1 MGNLMLALEQTGHT
15 WTLEAENGRS
25 YQVGN
30 RPNCDVFLPYV
41 NFASDV
47 NLELSYDSLWYVR
60 DLGSLNGALLNKV
73 RLNQE
78 RIPIEEEARISFG
91 GGMVLVARLDS
102 SPIPSR
108 KPDALITPTRLLSGY
123 VYLEGLTQAL
133 EILNQLRSDPYKAT
147 TPEDPS
153 LDLDQVTTHAAQSVV
168 ISLTFAGLALIIFLV
183 EYLLILALQAKLD
196 LMAWLI
202 MGIFPSF
209 LIAFE
214 SIYLRWFMA
223 RRFLRKKYEDTYY
236 YPKWLPKFF
245 KNAVNLLKNSIVKT
259 AQLQNIITFAG
270 SNPFIG
276 SGEIIPGSSWTVS
289 ITRNKKHQEK
299 SEEGENFEEG
309 ETSQEYIEIAVDQF
323 YQVTDREIDKL
334 NLPNLEILS
343 RLYIDGFELEPD
355 GKLLM
360 NTTSRPAVMF
370 LDDPLLIKEQSN
382 LASKKRAYR
391 IYRYIDRE
399 RDYILSYFLRF
410 YNAGKVTFVESS
422 AYILTGIDRQ
432 RFSLSSLLEDDQL
445 SRILKMLLGTIVFAS
460 GIYLGLA
467 LWYVVVFSFYFFY
480 WKSNDARQQRAAE
493 FQEEYNYGL
502 EQTFREFIAEPLDL
516 SQRARRQQTVNL
528 AKNPLSRSIKNFN
541 NQLRTT
547 PLGILILI
555 ILILFFLPLFITLAI
570 FSFFANRYR
579 QLNTDLKVS
588 FDYYGTQDVL
598 MYWKSIQ
605 NTIFS
610 STIKLLKS
618 QGIDSSE
625 FERSVISI
633 INNVTRITAGNITN
647 SQIAVGSSSTFSQST
662 GTSQTQSS

>member
-1 MGNLMLALEQTGHT
+1 MLALEQTGHT

-30 RPNCDVFLPYV
+30 RHDCDVFLPYV

-91 GGMVLVARLDS
+91 GGMVIVARLDS

-108 KPDALITPTRLLSGY
+108 KPDALIAPTRLLSGY

-168 ISLTFAGLALIIFLV
+168 ISLTFASLALIIFLL
-183 EYLLILALQAKLD
+183 EYLLILAPQAKFD

-202 MGIFPSF
+202 VGIFPSF

-223 RRFLRKKYEDTYY
+223 RRFLRKKYEDPYY

-276 SGEIIPGSSWTVS
+276 SGEIIPGSSWTVP
-289 ITRNKKHQEK
+289 ITRKKKHQEK
-299 SEEGENFEEG
+299 SEEWEN
-309 ETSQEYIEIAVDQF
+309 SQEYIEIAVDQF
-323 YQVTDREIDKL
+323 YQATDREIDKL

-370 LDDPLLIKEQSN
+370 LDDPLLIKEQGDV
-382 LASKKRAYR
+382 AGKKRAYR
-391 IYRYIDRE
+391 IYRYVDQE

-432 RFSLSSLLEDDQL
+432 RFSLSSLLEDSPL
-445 SRILKMLLGTIVFAS
+445 SRTLKMLLGTIIFAS
-460 GIYLGLA
+460 GIYLGLS
-467 LWYVVVFSFYFFY
+467 LWYVVVFSFYLFY
-480 WKSNDARQQRAAE
+480 WKFNDARQRRAAE

-528 AKNPLSRSIKNFN
+528 AKNPLSRSIKNFI
-541 NQLRTT
+541 NQLRRT

-555 ILILFFLPLFITLAI
+555 ILILAFSPLFIILAI
-570 FSFFANRYR
+570 FTFFANPYR

-605 NTIFS
+605 NGIFS

-647 SQIAVGSSSTFSQST
+647 SQIAVGSGSTFSQST

>member
-1 MGNLMLALEQTGHT
+1 LHNT
-15 WTLEAENGRS
+15 
-25 YQVGN
+25 N
-30 RPNCDVFLPYV
+30 RR
-41 NFASDV
+41 A
-47 NLELSYDSLWYVR
+47 
-60 DLGSLNGALLNKV
+60 
-73 RLNQE
+73 
-78 RIPIEEEARISFG
+78 
-91 GGMVLVARLDS
+91 
-102 SPIPSR
+102 
-108 KPDALITPTRLLSGY
+108 
-123 VYLEGLTQAL
+123 
-133 EILNQLRSDPYKAT
+133 
-147 TPEDPS
+147 
-153 LDLDQVTTHAAQSVV
+153 
-168 ISLTFAGLALIIFLV
+168 
-183 EYLLILALQAKLD
+183 
-196 LMAWLI
+196 
-202 MGIFPSF
+202 
-209 LIAFE
+209 
-214 SIYLRWFMA
+214 
-223 RRFLRKKYEDTYY
+223 
-236 YPKWLPKFF
+236 
-245 KNAVNLLKNSIVKT
+245 
-259 AQLQNIITFAG
+259 AG

-289 ITRNKKHQEK
+289 ITRKKKHQEK
-299 SEEGENFEEG
+299 SEEWEN
-309 ETSQEYIEIAVDQF
+309 SQEYIEIAVDQF
-323 YQVTDREIDKL
+323 YQATDREIDKL

-370 LDDPLLIKEQSN
+370 LDDPLLIKEQGDV
-382 LASKKRAYR
+382 AGKKRAYR
-391 IYRYIDRE
+391 IYRYVDQE

-432 RFSLSSLLEDDQL
+432 RFSLSSLLEDGPL
-445 SRILKMLLGTIVFAS
+445 SRTLKMLLGTIIFAS
-460 GIYLGLA
+460 GIYLGLS
-467 LWYVVVFSFYFFY
+467 LWYVVVFSFYLFY
-480 WKSNDARQQRAAE
+480 WKFNDARQRRAAE

-528 AKNPLSRSIKNFN
+528 AKNPLSRSIKNFIS
-541 NQLRTT
+541 QLRRT

-555 ILILFFLPLFITLAI
+555 ILILAFSPLFIILAI
-570 FSFFANRYR
+570 FIFFANRYR

-605 NTIFS
+605 NGIFF

-647 SQIAVGSSSTFSQST
+647 SQIAVGSGSTFSQST

>member
-1 MGNLMLALEQTGHT
+1 MLALEQTGHT

-30 RPNCDVFLPYV
+30 RHDCDVFLPYV

-91 GGMVLVARLDS
+91 GGMVIVARLDS

-108 KPDALITPTRLLSGY
+108 KPDALIAPTRLLSGY

-168 ISLTFAGLALIIFLV
+168 ISLTFASLALIIFLL
-183 EYLLILALQAKLD
+183 EYLLILAPQAKFD

-202 MGIFPSF
+202 VGIFPSF

-223 RRFLRKKYEDTYY
+223 RRFLRKKYEDPYY

-259 AQLQNIITFAG
+259 THLQNIITFAG

-276 SGEIIPGSSWTVS
+276 SGEIIPGSSWTVP
-289 ITRNKKHQEK
+289 ITRKKKHQEK
-299 SEEGENFEEG
+299 SEEWEN
-309 ETSQEYIEIAVDQF
+309 SQEYIEIAVDQF
-323 YQVTDREIDKL
+323 YQATDREIDKL

-370 LDDPLLIKEQSN
+370 LDDPLLIKEQGDV
-382 LASKKRAYR
+382 AGKKRAYR
-391 IYRYIDRE
+391 IYRYVDQE

-432 RFSLSSLLEDDQL
+432 RFSLSSLLEDSPL
-445 SRILKMLLGTIVFAS
+445 SRTLKMLLGTIIFAS
-460 GIYLGLA
+460 GIYLGLS
-467 LWYVVVFSFYFFY
+467 LWYVVVFSFYLFY
-480 WKSNDARQQRAAE
+480 WKFNDARQRRAAE

-528 AKNPLSRSIKNFN
+528 AKNPLSRSIKNFIS
-541 NQLRTT
+541 QLRRT

-555 ILILFFLPLFITLAI
+555 ILILAFSPLFIILAI
-570 FSFFANRYR
+570 FIFFANRYR

-605 NTIFS
+605 NGIFS

-647 SQIAVGSSSTFSQST
+647 SQIAVGSGSTFSQST

>member
-1 MGNLMLALEQTGHT
+1 MLALEQTGHT

-30 RPNCDVFLPYV
+30 RHDCDVFLPYV

-91 GGMVLVARLDS
+91 GGMVIVARLDS

-108 KPDALITPTRLLSGY
+108 KPDALIAPTRLLSGY

-168 ISLTFAGLALIIFLV
+168 ISLTFASLALIIFLL
-183 EYLLILALQAKLD
+183 EYLLILAPQAKFD

-202 MGIFPSF
+202 VGFFPSF

-223 RRFLRKKYEDTYY
+223 RRFLRKKYEDPYY

-276 SGEIIPGSSWTVS
+276 SGEIIPGSSWTVP
-289 ITRNKKHQEK
+289 ITRKKKHQEK
-299 SEEGENFEEG
+299 SEEWEN
-309 ETSQEYIEIAVDQF
+309 SQEYIEIAVDQF
-323 YQVTDREIDKL
+323 YQATDREIDKL

-370 LDDPLLIKEQSN
+370 LDDPLLIKEQGDV
-382 LASKKRAYR
+382 AGKKRAYR
-391 IYRYIDRE
+391 IYRYVDQE

-432 RFSLSSLLEDDQL
+432 RFSLSSLLEDGPL
-445 SRILKMLLGTIVFAS
+445 SRTLKMLLGTIIFAS
-460 GIYLGLA
+460 GIYLGLS
-467 LWYVVVFSFYFFY
+467 LWYVVVFSFYLFY
-480 WKSNDARQQRAAE
+480 WKFNDARQRRAAE

-528 AKNPLSRSIKNFN
+528 AKNPLSRSIKNFIS
-541 NQLRTT
+541 QLRRT

-555 ILILFFLPLFITLAI
+555 ILILAFSPLFIILAI
-570 FSFFANRYR
+570 FIFFANRYR

-605 NTIFS
+605 NGIFF

-647 SQIAVGSSSTFSQST
+647 SQIAVGSGSTFSQST

>member
-1 MGNLMLALEQTGHT
+1 MLALEQTGHT

-30 RPNCDVFLPYV
+30 RHDCDVFLPYV

-91 GGMVLVARLDS
+91 GGMVIVARLDS

-108 KPDALITPTRLLSGY
+108 KPDALIAPTRLLSGY

-168 ISLTFAGLALIIFLV
+168 ISLTFASLALIIFLL
-183 EYLLILALQAKLD
+183 EYLLILAPQAKFD

-202 MGIFPSF
+202 VGIFPSF

-223 RRFLRKKYEDTYY
+223 RRFLRKKYEDPYY

-259 AQLQNIITFAG
+259 TYLQNIITFAG

-276 SGEIIPGSSWTVS
+276 SGEIIPGSSWTVP
-289 ITRNKKHQEK
+289 ITRKKKHQEK
-299 SEEGENFEEG
+299 SEEWEN
-309 ETSQEYIEIAVDQF
+309 SQEYIEIAVDQF
-323 YQVTDREIDKL
+323 YQATDREIDKL

-370 LDDPLLIKEQSN
+370 LDDPLLIKEQGDV
-382 LASKKRAYR
+382 AGKKRAYR
-391 IYRYIDRE
+391 IYRYVDQE

-432 RFSLSSLLEDDQL
+432 RFSLSSLLEDSPL
-445 SRILKMLLGTIVFAS
+445 SRTLKMLLGTIIFAS
-460 GIYLGLA
+460 GIYLGLS
-467 LWYVVVFSFYFFY
+467 LWYVVVFSFYLFY
-480 WKSNDARQQRAAE
+480 WKFNDARQRRAAE

-528 AKNPLSRSIKNFN
+528 AKNPLSRSIKNFI
-541 NQLRTT
+541 NQLRRT

-555 ILILFFLPLFITLAI
+555 ILILAFSPLFIILAI
-570 FSFFANRYR
+570 FTFFANPYR

-605 NTIFS
+605 NGIFS

-647 SQIAVGSSSTFSQST
+647 SQIAVGSGSTFSQST

>member
-1 MGNLMLALEQTGHT
+1 
-15 WTLEAENGRS
+15 
-25 YQVGN
+25 
-30 RPNCDVFLPYV
+30 
-41 NFASDV
+41 
-47 NLELSYDSLWYVR
+47 
-60 DLGSLNGALLNKV
+60 
-73 RLNQE
+73 
-78 RIPIEEEARISFG
+78 
-91 GGMVLVARLDS
+91 
-102 SPIPSR
+102 
-108 KPDALITPTRLLSGY
+108 
-123 VYLEGLTQAL
+123 
-133 EILNQLRSDPYKAT
+133 
-147 TPEDPS
+147 
-153 LDLDQVTTHAAQSVV
+153 
-168 ISLTFAGLALIIFLV
+168 
-183 EYLLILALQAKLD
+183 
-196 LMAWLI
+196 
-202 MGIFPSF
+202 
-209 LIAFE
+209 
-214 SIYLRWFMA
+214 
-223 RRFLRKKYEDTYY
+223 
-236 YPKWLPKFF
+236 
-245 KNAVNLLKNSIVKT
+245 
-259 AQLQNIITFAG
+259 
-270 SNPFIG
+270 
-276 SGEIIPGSSWTVS
+276 
-289 ITRNKKHQEK
+289 
-299 SEEGENFEEG
+299 
-309 ETSQEYIEIAVDQF
+309 
-323 YQVTDREIDKL
+323 
-334 NLPNLEILS
+334 
-343 RLYIDGFELEPD
+343 
-355 GKLLM
+355 
-360 NTTSRPAVMF
+360 MF

-445 SRILKMLLGTIVFAS
+445 SRILKMLLGTIIFTS

>member
-1 MGNLMLALEQTGHT
+1 MLALEQTGHT

-30 RPNCDVFLPYV
+30 RPDCDVFLPYV

-91 GGMVLVARLDS
+91 GGMVIVARLDS

-153 LDLDQVTTHAAQSVV
+153 LNLDQVTTHAAQSVV
-168 ISLTFAGLALIIFLV
+168 ISLTFAGLALIIFLL

-223 RRFLRKKYEDTYY
+223 RRFLRKKYEDPYY
-236 YPKWLPKFF
+236 YPKWLPKFL

-276 SGEIIPGSSWTVS
+276 SGEIISGSSWTVP
-289 ITRNKKHQEK
+289 ITRKKKHQEK
-299 SEEGENFEEG
+299 SEEWEN
-309 ETSQEYIEIAVDQF
+309 SQEYIEIAVDQF
-323 YQVTDREIDKL
+323 YQATDREIDKL

-370 LDDPLLIKEQSN
+370 LDDPLLIKEQDDV
-382 LASKKRAYR
+382 AGKKRAYR
-391 IYRYIDRE
+391 IYRYVDQE

-410 YNAGKVTFVESS
+410 YNAGEVTFVESS

-432 RFSLSSLLEDDQL
+432 RFSLSSLLEDSQL
-445 SRILKMLLGTIVFAS
+445 SRRLKMLLGTIIFAS

-467 LWYVVVFSFYFFY
+467 LWYFVVFSFYFFS
-480 WKSNDARQQRAAE
+480 WKFNDDRQRRAAE

-528 AKNPLSRSIKNFN
+528 AKNPLSRSIKNFIS
-541 NQLRTT
+541 QLRRT

-555 ILILFFLPLFITLAI
+555 ILILTFFPLAI
-570 FSFFANRYR
+570 FIFFVNRYR

-605 NTIFS
+605 NAIFS

-625 FERSVISI
+625 FEISVISI

-647 SQIAVGSSSTFSQST
+647 SQIAVGSGSTFSQST

>member
-1 MGNLMLALEQTGHT
+1 MLALEQTGHT

-30 RPNCDVFLPYV
+30 RPDCDVFLPYV

-91 GGMVLVARLDS
+91 GGMVIVARLDS

-153 LDLDQVTTHAAQSVV
+153 LNLDQVTTHAAQSVV
-168 ISLTFAGLALIIFLV
+168 ISLTFAGLALIIFLL

-223 RRFLRKKYEDTYY
+223 RRFLRKKYEDPYY
-236 YPKWLPKFF
+236 YPKWLPKFL

-276 SGEIIPGSSWTVS
+276 SGEIISGSSWTVP
-289 ITRNKKHQEK
+289 ITRKKKHQEK
-299 SEEGENFEEG
+299 SEEWEN
-309 ETSQEYIEIAVDQF
+309 SQEYIEIAVDQF
-323 YQVTDREIDKL
+323 YQATDREIDKL

-370 LDDPLLIKEQSN
+370 LDDPLLIKEQDDV
-382 LASKKRAYR
+382 AGKKRAYR
-391 IYRYIDRE
+391 IYRYVDQE

-410 YNAGKVTFVESS
+410 YNAGEVTFVESS

-432 RFSLSSLLEDDQL
+432 RFSLSSLLEDSQL
-445 SRILKMLLGTIVFAS
+445 SRRLKMLLGTIIFAS

-467 LWYVVVFSFYFFY
+467 LWYFVVFSFYFFS
-480 WKSNDARQQRAAE
+480 WKFNDARQRRAAE

-528 AKNPLSRSIKNFN
+528 AKNPLSRSIKNFIS
-541 NQLRTT
+541 QLRRT

-555 ILILFFLPLFITLAI
+555 ILILTFFPLAI
-570 FSFFANRYR
+570 FIFFVNRYR

-605 NTIFS
+605 NAIFS

-647 SQIAVGSSSTFSQST
+647 SQIAVGSGSTFSQST

>member
-1 MGNLMLALEQTGHT
+1 MLALEQTGHT

-30 RPNCDVFLPYV
+30 RPDCDVFLPYV

-91 GGMVLVARLDS
+91 GGMVIVARLDS

-168 ISLTFAGLALIIFLV
+168 ISLTFAGLALIIFLL

-223 RRFLRKKYEDTYY
+223 RRFLRKKYEDPYY
-236 YPKWLPKFF
+236 YPKWLPKFL

-276 SGEIIPGSSWTVS
+276 SGEIISGSSWTVP
-289 ITRNKKHQEK
+289 ITRKKKHQEK
-299 SEEGENFEEG
+299 SEEWEN
-309 ETSQEYIEIAVDQF
+309 SQEYIEIAVDQF
-323 YQVTDREIDKL
+323 YQATDREIDKL

-370 LDDPLLIKEQSN
+370 LDDPLLIKEQDDV
-382 LASKKRAYR
+382 AGKKRAYR
-391 IYRYIDRE
+391 IYRYVDQE

-410 YNAGKVTFVESS
+410 YNAGEVTFVESS

-432 RFSLSSLLEDDQL
+432 RFSLSSLLEDSQL
-445 SRILKMLLGTIVFAS
+445 SRRLKMLLGTIIFAS

-467 LWYVVVFSFYFFY
+467 LWYFVVFSFYFFS
-480 WKSNDARQQRAAE
+480 WKFNDARQRRAAE

-528 AKNPLSRSIKNFN
+528 AKNPLSRSIKNFIS
-541 NQLRTT
+541 QLRRT

-555 ILILFFLPLFITLAI
+555 ILILTFFPLFIILAI
-570 FSFFANRYR
+570 FIFFVNRYR

-605 NTIFS
+605 NAIFS

-647 SQIAVGSSSTFSQST
+647 SQIAVGSGSTFSQST